1 MSADERQG
9 VTYGERVRLLEA
21 LGDASAV
28 GSRALSKWGCETQR
42 QKAVEE
48 CSELAA
54 AVARDAA
61 GSATH
66 DTEAEV
72 IGEVADV
79 LIMAMQ
85 MAELYGVDAT
95 IDALRAKATRLEGR
109 LK

>member
-1 MSADERQG
+1 M
-9 VTYGERVRLLEA
+9 TFGERVRLLEA

-28 GSRALSKWGCETQR
+28 GSRALQRFGVESQR
-42 QKAVEE
+42 QKGIEE

-54 AVARDAA
+54 ALARDAT

-79 LIMAMQ
+79 LIMACQ
-85 MAELYGVDAT
+85 MAELYGVDVV
-95 IDALRAKATRLEGR
+95 IEALRAKAERLAAR
-109 LK
+109 LA